1 MKPNGTT
8 PRTAASSG
16 APRGA
21 DLAELAQERGPLRNR
36 PPGLPPAQNFPP
48 THHAARF
55 WLAYRHKVSPV
66 GWSAAALLIRR
77 RTPKR
82 RTRSRCYGPST
93 DSVSVKLIKKVC
105 WFNTGDGK
113 DAETALSSR
122 NFPRIIIGRCRVH
135 CWFMVYTRGGHRRA
149 SVKGSRDPLLPK
161 AHPHCERSYT
171 LDAAPTRDG
180 APDPGSR
187 KIAVGLHTEVR
198 FGTTSVSPS

>member
-1 MKPNGTT
+1 MRRAGPTWRSSPKSAVPCGT
-8 PRTAASSG
+8 A
-16 APRGA
+16 
-21 DLAELAQERGPLRNR
+21 
-36 PPGLPPAQNFPP
+36 PPAFPP
-48 THHAARF
+48 PKISLLLITLRDSGSRIGTR
-55 WLAYRHKVSPV
+55 YPPV

-135 CWFMVYTRGGHRRA
+135 CWFMVYTRGGQRRA

-161 AHPHCERSYT
+161 AHPHSERSYT